1 MAELTLRDAINQAL
15 REEMRRD
22 DSVFLL
28 GEDIGKLGGVCK
40 VTAGLLDEF
49 GPDRVMDTPLAEA
62 GIVGLALGSAMLG
75 MRPVAEIQTIDF
87 SLIAADQI
95 INQVAKTHFMSGGLL
110 KASLVIRMHTRVLLS
125 TGPHHSQKFEG
136 LYASI
141 PGLIVVYPSSPY
153 DAKGLLKSAI
163 RGCDPVIFIEE
174 RALYTMKGTVP
185 EEEYLLPIGKCQIK
199 HEGKDVTLVSYGR
212 CLVEGLKAAE
222 MLEADGIGVE
232 VIDLR
237 TLKPLDEYT
246 VINSVKKTGRLVV
259 VHDACKT
266 LGMGA
271 EISSLV
277 AEKAFDWLKAP
288 VSRVAGLDTVITFN
302 PKLEKEIFPNADK
315 IIKAIR
321 DQVQYRKRKSLV
333 KK

>member
-1 MAELTLRDAINQAL
+1 MAELTFRDAIRQAL
-15 REEMRRD
+15 REEMQRD

-28 GEDIGKLGGVCK
+28 GEDIGRLGGVCR
-40 VTAGLLDEF
+40 VTEGLIDEF

-62 GIVGLALGSAMLG
+62 GIIGLALGAAIVG
-75 MRPVAEIQTIDF
+75 MRPIPEIQTIDF

-141 PGLIVVYPSSPY
+141 PGLIVIFPSNPY

-163 RGCDPVIFIEE
+163 RSGNPVIFIEE
-174 RALYTMKGTVP
+174 RVLYTSKGEVP
-185 EEEYLLPIGKCQIK
+185 EEEYLVPIGKSAIK
-199 HEGKDVTLVSYGR
+199 RRGKDVTLVSYGR
-212 CLVEGLKAAE
+212 CLHEGLRSAE
-222 MLEADGIGVE
+222 ALATEGISLE

-237 TLKPLDEYT
+237 TIKPLDEET
-246 VINSVKKTGRLVV
+246 IMNSVKKTGRLVI

-266 LGMGA
+266 VGIGA
-271 EISSLV
+271 EIAAL
-277 AEKAFDWLKAP
+277 ATEKAFKHLKAP
-288 VSRVAGLDTVITFN
+288 VRRVAGLDTVISFN
-302 PKLEKEIFPNADK
+302 PELESQIFPNVERIVRA
-315 IIKAIR
+315 IKETAAWN
-321 DQVQYRKRKSLV
+321 K
-333 KK
+333 